1 MLAIRF
7 ARAAQKA
14 LARLPDKH
22 KRQVAAK
29 IQNLRTDPL
38 PRDSAPM
45 KGKSHHYRRVD
56 IGEYRVIYRVERE
69 ELLIAAAG
77 RRNDDAIYREFE
89 RSKKR

>member
-1 MLAIRF
+1 MLGIRF

-38 PRDSAPM
+38 PHDSAPM
-45 KGKSHHYRRVD
+45 MKSHHYRRVD
-56 IGEYRVIYRVERE
+56 IGEYRVIYRVEGE
-69 ELLIAAAG
+69 EPD
-77 RRNDDAIYREFE
+77 RRR
-89 RSKKR
+89 RPSQ

>member
-1 MLAIRF
+1 MLGIRF

-14 LARLPDKH
+14 LARLPDEH

-38 PRDSAPM
+38 PHDSAPM
-45 KGKSHHYRRVD
+45 KGKSYRRVD
-56 IGEYRVIYRVERE
+56 IGEYRVIYRVEGE